1 MTTAEILES
10 RDRAEVRAALGK
22 RAVVL
27 VGMMGSGKSS
37 VGKRLATRLGLPF
50 IDADTEIE
58 TAAGMTIPE
67 IFAQRGEAEFRDGER
82 RVISR
87 VLSTRAPLVLATGGG
102 AFMNAETREKIS
114 ELGISIWL
122 KAEPDVLMRRVRKR
136 SNRPLLQTADPDATL
151 RRMLAEREPIYALAD
166 LTLTSRD
173 EPHEFVV
180 EAAIAALDLH
190 LRNTSSDEAKP

>member
-1 MTTAEILES
+1 MTTAESVES
-10 RDRAEVRAALGK
+10 RDRAELRAALGQ

-37 VGKRLATRLGLPF
+37 VGKRLATRIGLPF

-102 AFMNAETREKIS
+102 AFMNAETREKIAA
-114 ELGISIWL
+114 LGISIWL
-122 KAEPDVLMRRVRKR
+122 KADADVLMRRVRKN
-136 SNRPLLQTADPDATL
+136 SKRPLLQTPDPEGTL
-151 RRMLAEREPIYALAD
+151 RRLLAEREPTYALAD
-166 LTLTSRD
+166 LTLISRD
-173 EPHEFVV
+173 EPHEVV
-180 EAAIAALDLH
+180 VDNAVAALDRYLSAESG
-190 LRNTSSDEAKP
+190 NEATS